1 MREERDEGVSI
12 EEAGEMERAENEE
25 DASNQRADNE
35 RKEYTKNCRDVTIG
49 KDTVHNVPYSLEVV
63 QKNYLSTLKRRA
75 KAIDKLMELFKEG
88 RGKTVSQS
96 RYLRFLSAVSLQNS
110 GGSDN
115 GTVTLI
121 AATALVLIRSI
132 GITESEISTES
143 IAKGAAPE

>member
-1 MREERDEGVSI
+1 
-12 EEAGEMERAENEE
+12 
-25 DASNQRADNE
+25 
-35 RKEYTKNCRDVTIG
+35 
-49 KDTVHNVPYSLEVV
+49 
-63 QKNYLSTLKRRA
+63 LSTLKRRA

-88 RGKTVSQS
+88 RGKTVFQS

-121 AATALVLIRSI
+121 TATALVLIRSI